1 MDKGRNVHER
11 IVQARQLGQVAQEGL
26 PLGMTLHEVG
36 EDEEEETV
44 VPLVKPA
51 PTRKTKQQR
60 KKAQRA
66 LEEVSLF
73 PTSPSSSQAN
83 SCTGAH

>member
-1 MDKGRNVHER
+1 MRAAHEVEEEELKNVDKGRNVHER

-44 VPLVKPA
+44 VPLVKPV
-51 PTRKTKQQR
+51 PMGKQNSNGRKPNGLL
-60 KKAQRA
+60 KK
-66 LEEVSLF
+66 
-73 PTSPSSSQAN
+73 
-83 SCTGAH
+83 